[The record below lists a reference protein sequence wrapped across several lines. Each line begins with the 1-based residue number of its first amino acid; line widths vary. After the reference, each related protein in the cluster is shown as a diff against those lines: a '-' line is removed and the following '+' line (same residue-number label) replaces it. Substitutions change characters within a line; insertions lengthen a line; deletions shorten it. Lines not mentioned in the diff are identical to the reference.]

1 MVELSRGVSEVS
13 YTVVDSNS
21 VAATHPDVHQSPRL
35 VELNKHWS
43 GAGEGR
49 YG

>member
-13 YTVVDSNS
+13 YTEVDSHS
-21 VAATHPDVHQSPRL
+21 VAATHPDIHQSPRL